1 MVCIAQSLPDVS
13 FTQDVVYSLGQG
25 VTYDLNTLQYIFW
38 KLIYEK
44 VYHSYVSVEQ
54 SHTVFLRNITV
65 GL

>member
-1 MVCIAQSLPDVS
+1 MVCITQNLPDVS

-25 VTYDLNTLQYIFW
+25 VTYGLNTLHYISW

-54 SHTVFLRNITV
+54 SHIIFT
-65 GL
+65 